1 MRKAIVF
8 FWMALLLSMP
18 IQTDS
23 QPLPSLSATQSVSPA
38 VLPDQQQQQQ
48 KETELQVKP
57 VQNIA
62 NNWLRRPEL
71 QHSLVGLEVMHIPT
85 GHVMFSFNGRR
96 RLTPAS
102 IAKIFTTACAI
113 DLLGPDY
120 KYRTQLIA
128 GGQIS
133 GSKLNGSL
141 LIVPSQ
147 DPSFKREDV
156 RKLLSVLSDQGV
168 NTIAGRLMVGTVGGG
183 GELFSTEWLAQD
195 WGQDWMPV
203 SSDLVIDRNIA
214 SKDPGLGFPLIQ
226 HTYESE
232 PNGLLKSLLKSPWA
246 PAWVEYNKINST
258 VDYYKP
264 EVQTFGGLV
273 VANPSDYNQA
283 LVRQTLR
290 HMGIKVV
297 GAEAPIGDDAKVI
310 AEHYSKPLSSI
321 AQFTLKESDNLY
333 AQQLLRT
340 IGSLP
345 PINKAVE
352 KASLE
357 ERGIARLHHWL
368 YQIGAS
374 PNEVVLFDG
383 CGLSRKD
390 VLSAHA
396 LNLVLKHM
404 VGKNG
409 TGMYADLLT
418 HDGEGPT
425 KTWRYKTGAMDS
437 VRSISGVIKTAAG
450 EPLAVTAIINAH
462 TPSVRELRVSLR
474 SLIDQLQN
482 LGPLTFAPEPVET
495 PKKTVA
501 KKTVSSVR
509 KKPVR
514 RSTSRRA
521 RRHR

>member
-1 MRKAIVF
+1 MRKAIAF
-8 FWMALLLSMP
+8 ISALLLSIP
-18 IQTDS
+18 IQADC
-23 QPLPSLSATQSVSPA
+23 QPLPPISATQAAAPSPLITA
-38 VLPDQQQQQQ
+38 E
-48 KETELQVKP
+48 KETELQLKP
-57 VQNIA
+57 VQDIA

-113 DLLGPDY
+113 DLLGPDF
-120 KYRTQLIA
+120 KYRTQLVA
-128 GGQIS
+128 GGPLEA
-133 GSKLNGSL
+133 GKLNGSL
-141 LIVPSQ
+141 MIVPSQ
-147 DPSFKREDV
+147 DPSLKREDL
-156 RKLLSVLSDQGV
+156 RKLLSVLDDHSV
-168 NTIAGRLMVGTVGGG
+168 KTIAGRLLIATTNGG

-258 VDYYKP
+258 VDYYRP

-273 VANPSDYNQA
+273 VANPNDYN
-283 LVRQTLR
+283 LSLFRQMLR
-290 HMGIKVV
+290 HMGIKVTGPDV
-297 GAEAPIGDDAKVI
+297 PLGTDAKVI

-340 IGSLP
+340 IGAMP
-345 PINKAVE
+345 PVNKAVE
-352 KASLE
+352 KATLE

-396 LNLVLKHM
+396 LNLVLRHM
-404 VGKNG
+404 VGKSG
-409 TGMYADLLT
+409 TGMYADLLI

-462 TPSVRELRVSLR
+462 TPSVRELRPSLH
-474 SLIDQLQN
+474 SLIEQLKN
-482 LGPLTFAPEPVET
+482 LGPLTFAPEPVAV

-501 KKTVSSVR
+501 TKKVTATK

-514 RSTSRRA
+514 RTSSRRP